1 MKSLPIENR
10 SRFLTRSACVML
22 LVAVTSMAGCV
33 SGPGGVSGRAD
44 MVTASDETPA
54 RKKARI
60 RLELAVGYFSNGQ
73 TTIALDEIKQSI
85 NADPTLMEAYNLRG
99 LIYMRLNEF
108 AMAEDSFRR
117 ALSIEPRA
125 ATVQHNYGW
134 LLCQQSRFN
143 DAAQR
148 FSSALAIP
156 EYSDRPKTL
165 MAQGLCQMR
174 NGKRAEAEQSLQSA
188 YELDA
193 ANPVTGYNLALLLY
207 QRGEFTRSQF
217 LVRRINN
224 SELANAESLWLGIKV
239 ERRLFNRDAVGQ
251 LASQLKK
258 RFAQS
263 PEAGLF
269 DRGAFDE

>member
-1 MKSLPIENR
+1 LKHLTAQGCVASWRRLVGFM
-10 SRFLTRSACVML
+10 FLA
-22 LVAVTSMAGCV
+22 LVASVTGCAS
-33 SGPGGVSGRAD
+33 SGGSSSGRAD
-44 MVTASDETPA
+44 LMTASDETPA

-85 NADPTLMEAYNLRG
+85 NADPTMMEAYNLRG
-99 LIYMRLNEF
+99 LIYMRLNDF
-108 AMAEDSFRR
+108 ALAEDSFKR
-117 ALSIEPRA
+117 ALSLDTRA
-125 ATVQHNYGW
+125 ATVMHNYGW
-134 LLCQQSRFN
+134 MLCQQTRFN
-143 DAAQR
+143 DAAQW
-148 FSSALAIP
+148 FTSALANP
-156 EYSDRPKTL
+156 EYADRPKTL

-174 NGKRAEAEQSLQSA
+174 SGKRADAEKSLQSA

-207 QRGEFTRSQF
+207 QRGEFTRAQF

-239 ERRLFNRDAVGQ
+239 ERRLANRDATAQ

-263 PEAGLF
+263 PEAALF